1 MNTIERSLSVLRG
14 VALAGLGAAAMLA
27 AAPVQASIDASTA
40 AGLGATG
47 AACGQA
53 LLRHFS
59 PLGRAPFTVP
69 AQPLS
74 EPILVA
80 PACGSRCERGQDSA
94 SRPGSEQASEPKALP
109 APVLMAPNCPGCIW
123 RHEYIAP
130 ASLLLAG
137 GDPPLV
143 VDSWWRRLFS

>member
-14 VALAGLGAAAMLA
+14 VALAGLGA
-27 AAPVQASIDASTA
+27 
-40 AGLGATG
+40 TG
-47 AACGQA
+47 AARGKA
-53 LLRHFS
+53 
-59 PLGRAPFTVP
+59 PLTAP

-80 PACGSRCERGQDSA
+80 PTCGSRCDLGQDSA
-94 SRPGSEQASEPKALP
+94 SPPGSEQASEPKALP
-109 APVLMAPNCPGCIW
+109 APVLMAPNCPQCVW